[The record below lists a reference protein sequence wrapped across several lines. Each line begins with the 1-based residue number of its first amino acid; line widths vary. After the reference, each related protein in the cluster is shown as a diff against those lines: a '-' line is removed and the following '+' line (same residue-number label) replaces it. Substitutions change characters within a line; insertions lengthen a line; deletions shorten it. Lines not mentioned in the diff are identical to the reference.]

1 MLKIAHQQLIL
12 CSFIYLFV
20 QLLSLIY
27 FIAFV
32 NFWWYYYLGHSG
44 DVFAVLSKEKIS
56 LIPSTVSLPLV
67 SGQTDVRPPPLS
79 TDPHPPGRPDYRA
92 GCPGLDQWS
101 VVNLLPSW

>member
-1 MLKIAHQQLIL
+1 MLKIAHQPLIL

-32 NFWWYYYLGHSG
+32 NSYWYYYRGHSR
-44 DVFAVLSKEKIS
+44 DAVLSKAKIS
-56 LIPSTVSLPLV
+56 LIQSTVSLPLV
-67 SGQTDVRPPPLS
+67 SGQTDVRPQPLS